1 MKTTQFLANIKLWQG
16 LFFSFLLLV
25 SLNLNSQNVGDDLL
39 ANSNGMVDTS
49 SGATG
54 SGAGCFSWGGGT
66 YDGTTQCGWTAGAGL
81 NYAPSNNSH
90 GPTHSGDRMFKTYKT
105 NGSNGEFIA
114 QEVGE
119 LALGTYT
126 YSFFHRWTGGS
137 IDYTEGA
144 PKFTIKEQNADGGW
158 DNVLE
163 VNLVEGNTG
172 SSGEWTETTGTWVNE
187 NVNNYKIQVYKNGAA
202 NAGLAQNLHLD
213 SFTFVYTEAASTTT
227 STAIPWSDGFEVDLS
242 NWSVVQASSGPGNFQ
257 LTSSRV
263 NSGAQAVYHND
274 DSGSHDSWLVSP
286 TFDTT
291 TAGMPKLSFYEN
303 QNYYTYY
310 DNHEVAYS
318 LDYAGDATTA
328 TWTVLYS
335 AVGTEDTW
343 VQQTFDLPSS
353 TAVTLAFRYQGNYA
367 DEWYIDDVEVYD
379 GAVPSMSV
387 TSSTDGSSAT
397 FSFAIDNFT
406 VGASGDTGV
415 DGHIHYSL
423 NGGSTVMVYSSDDLT
438 LSDLPNGDHS
448 IVFELVDD
456 AHASL
461 DPAVT
466 ATVEFSTFDGMVA
479 CDDSYSHTY
488 GNNESGTLFTS
499 TNEGGTVTV
508 TVTGITENNYDYL
521 IIRDGAGNELYNAS
535 GDHTG
540 QAITSEDGT
549 LTVEIDSDSSVSGE
563 TLTFDVTCG
572 TLQSNVTFSVNMSNY
587 PGGLGADDTVYL
599 NGNFAGWC
607 GDCLPMSD
615 DDGDGIWTITI
626 PLDDGNYEY
635 KFTVNGW
642 SNQEQWP
649 GDGTPVC
656 TENADDGTYE
666 NRAFTVAGA
675 DMTLETV
682 YWNLCIGE
690 EPGATY
696 TVTFEVNTSA
706 IVGGVG
712 ANGIFAGGGVL
723 GNAQALALSDDDG
736 DGIWVGSIDLPE
748 GTAGNYIFLNSPS
761 DGGDWGAKENLEG
774 QDCADP
780 NNYNDRILPE
790 VTADVTYLACFGNCS
805 GDGTGEC
812 PSDIITYNV
821 TFSVNTENIT
831 VGENGMFAGGG
842 VLGGANAVALSDDD
856 GDGVWEATVP
866 MEENTEGNYAYFN
879 SPNSSDDWNTKENL
893 EGQDCADPANY
904 NDRILA
910 PVVEDT
916 VLLACFGF
924 CSGDGT
930 GVCPA
935 GDPAL
940 MLQGII
946 DFTVPSGGSDGKAI
960 HVYVNEDIA
969 DLAQY
974 GIGVAN
980 NGGGTDG
987 QEYTFPTAAPTAGQH
1002 ILVVRSV
1009 EAMDAYMNASAI
1021 FDHVFVDEGGSIS
1034 QNGDD
1039 AIELYFLGGVVEVFG
1054 DVDVDGTGEAWEY
1067 LDSWAY
1073 KVSGEWTYGGVNCT
1087 DDSTTSCESSCPY
1100 PFADCTGDDLAGYL
1114 SAEGGWRYQYEVA
1127 GYRGVGPGD
1136 AMGADWW
1143 NASPYEDFNN
1153 ATFPNDS
1160 GVNNGLV
1167 DDIMFFTTDGGF
1179 TFDTGEDA
1187 TIMGKKP
1194 EVDAAFDPDGTNAY
1208 DADNDYNEYWNYP
1221 LDDFTDTYTLGND
1234 GTYDTIGF
1242 TTVGALGFYTA
1253 TGAQV
1258 YQILQQNNTTMY
1270 VRNVG
1275 SEGNSWYS
1283 MLTTDAHALST
1294 SDNEILDMMIY
1305 PNPVDGSYVTIL
1317 SPVEGIKE
1325 IQVFTV
1331 TGRKVMDT
1339 AINGN
1344 TLDVSSFNSGFY
1356 MLKVIINGQSKIS
1369 KLVVR

>member
-105 NGSNGEFIA
+105 NGTNGEFIA

-1294 SDNEILDMMIY
+1294 SDNEILDMMVY
-1305 PNPVDGSYVTIL
+1305 PNPVDGNYVTIL

-1356 MLKVIINGQSKIS
+1356 MLKVTINGQSKIS

>member
-1 MKTTQFLANIKLWQG
+1 MKTTQFLANVKLWQG

-1275 SEGNSWYS
+1275 S
-1283 MLTTDAHALST
+1283 
-1294 SDNEILDMMIY
+1294 
-1305 PNPVDGSYVTIL
+1305 
-1317 SPVEGIKE
+1317 VE
-1325 IQVFTV
+1325 VF
-1331 TGRKVMDT
+1331 
-1339 AINGN
+1339 
-1344 TLDVSSFNSGFY
+1344 FF
-1356 MLKVIINGQSKIS
+1356 
-1369 KLVVR
+1369 